1 MGCKIILKTQRPPEG
16 PVRAL
21 LFYLTHIPNF
31 ALTLLSSM
39 NAIMNR

>member
-1 MGCKIILKTQRPPEG
+1 MKTQRPRRG
-16 PVRAL
+16 PFGPCL
-21 LFYLTHIPNF
+21 KFYLTHIPNF